1 MNERD
6 EDGDAK
12 LPGQAGALID
22 LRGRVAL
29 VTGAG
34 AGIGREIAR
43 WLARAGCDVAVNDIE
58 RSRAERGIEAVQAEG
73 RKAIPVVADVRDEAA
88 VEEMVAAT
96 ISGLGRLDVA
106 VNNVGLMGDAKQA
119 AFAELEANDVR
130 SVIDRNLVATI
141 LCCVAEAKAMRQR
154 GEGGVILN
162 VSSGESTRPALRLA
176 AYGAAKA
183 GINHL
188 TQTMATELGPDGIR
202 VLAIAPGTTLTETV
216 RPVFDDAHV
225 DRIVESLPLRRMTEP
240 EELGRMAV
248 FLASDLAR
256 CITGQFILADAGAW
270 LSRTRPPI
278 AKGPNDPQRS
288 TAQVRGASSEGA
300 RH

>member
-1 MNERD
+1 MPRESSR
-6 EDGDAK
+6 EE
-12 LPGQAGALID
+12 LID
-22 LRGRVAL
+22 LRGKVAL

-43 WLARAGCDVAVNDIE
+43 WLARAGCDVAVNDLDQT
-58 RSRAERGIEAVQAEG
+58 RAAPGVAAVEAEG
-73 RKAIPVVADVRDEAA
+73 RRALAVPADVRDAAA
-88 VEEMVAAT
+88 VDAMVART
-96 ISGLGRLDVA
+96 VEGLGRLDVA
-106 VNNVGLMGDAKQA
+106 VNNVGLMGDAPQA
-119 AFAELEANDVR
+119 AFGDLEPEDVR
-130 SVIDRNLVATI
+130 SVIDRNLVATV
-141 LCCVAEAKAMRQR
+141 LCCVAETKVLQAQ

-202 VLAIAPGTTLTETV
+202 VLAIAPGTTLTQTV

-225 DRIVESLPLRRMTEP
+225 ARVVESLPLRRMTEP
-240 EELGRMAV
+240 EELGRLAV

-270 LSRTRPPI
+270 LSRTRPSI
-278 AKGPNDPQRS
+278 APAEETS
-288 TAQVRGASSEGA
+288 
-300 RH
+300 

>member
-1 MNERD
+1 MAD
-6 EDGDAK
+6 EEGTEE
-12 LPGQAGALID
+12 LID
-22 LRGRVAL
+22 LSGKVAL

-43 WLARAGCDVAVNDIE
+43 WLARAGCDVAVNDLDGD
-58 RSRAERGIEAVQAEG
+58 RAARGVAAVTAEG
-73 RKAIPVVADVRDEAA
+73 RRGLAVPADVRAPGA
-88 VEEMVAAT
+88 VESMVAAA
-96 ISGLGRLDVA
+96 IAGLGRLDVA
-106 VNNVGLMGDAKQA
+106 VNNVGLMGDAPQSD
-119 AFAELEANDVR
+119 FADLEAEDIR

-141 LCCVAEAKAMRQR
+141 LCCVAEAKALKEQA
-154 GEGGVILN
+154 EGGVILN

-202 VLAIAPGTTLTETV
+202 VLSIAPGTTLTETV
-216 RPVFDDAHV
+216 RPVFDDEHV
-225 DRIVESLPLRRMTEP
+225 ARVVESLPLRRMTEP
-240 EELGRMAV
+240 EELGRLAV

-278 AKGPNDPQRS
+278 SPGSA
-288 TAQVRGASSEGA
+288 GA
-300 RH
+300 

>member
-1 MNERD
+1 MPRESSR
-6 EDGDAK
+6 EE
-12 LPGQAGALID
+12 LID
-22 LRGRVAL
+22 LRGKVAL

-43 WLARAGCDVAVNDIE
+43 WLARAGCDVAVNDLD
-58 RSRAERGIEAVQAEG
+58 EAHAAPGVAAVEAEG
-73 RKAIPVVADVRDEAA
+73 RRALAVPADVRDAAA
-88 VEEMVAAT
+88 VEEMLARAVA
-96 ISGLGRLDVA
+96 GLGRLDVA
-106 VNNVGLMGDAKQA
+106 VNNVGLMGDAPQA
-119 AFAELEANDVR
+119 AFGELEPEDVR
-130 SVIDRNLVATI
+130 SVIDRNLVATV
-141 LCCVAEAKAMRQR
+141 LCCVAETKVLQAQ

-162 VSSGESTRPALRLA
+162 VSSGESTRPSLRLA

-202 VLAIAPGTTLTETV
+202 VLAIAPGTTLTQTV

-225 DRIVESLPLRRMTEP
+225 ERVVGSLPLRRMTEP
-240 EELGRMAV
+240 EELGRLAV

-270 LSRTRPPI
+270 LSRTRPSI
-278 AKGPNDPQRS
+278 APAEKTS
-288 TAQVRGASSEGA
+288 
-300 RH
+300 

>member
-1 MNERD
+1 MSLESSR
-6 EDGDAK
+6 EE
-12 LPGQAGALID
+12 LID
-22 LRGRVAL
+22 LRGKVAL

-43 WLARAGCDVAVNDIE
+43 WLARAGCDVAINDLDE
-58 RSRAERGIEAVQAEG
+58 AHAAPGIEAVEAEG
-73 RKAIPVVADVRDEAA
+73 RRALAVPADVRDAAA
-88 VEEMVAAT
+88 VDGMVART
-96 ISGLGRLDVA
+96 LEGLGRLDVA
-106 VNNVGLMGDAKQA
+106 VNNVGLMGDAPQA
-119 AFAELEANDVR
+119 AFGDLAPDDVR
-130 SVIDRNLVATI
+130 SVIDRNLVATV
-141 LCCVAEAKAMRQR
+141 LCCVAEAKALQEQ
-154 GEGGVILN
+154 GQGGVILN

-202 VLAIAPGTTLTETV
+202 VLAIAPGTTLTQTV

-225 DRIVESLPLRRMTEP
+225 ERVVESLPLRRMTEP
-240 EELGRMAV
+240 EELGRLAV

-270 LSRTRPPI
+270 LSRTRPSI
-278 AKGPNDPQRS
+278 APTEKTS
-288 TAQVRGASSEGA
+288 
-300 RH
+300 

>member
-1 MNERD
+1 VAE
-6 EDGDAK
+6 
-12 LPGQAGALID
+12 QLID
-22 LRGRVAL
+22 LTGKVAL

-43 WLARAGCDVAVNDIE
+43 WLARAGCDVAVIDLD
-58 RSRAERGIEAVQAEG
+58 AERAAPGVEAVEGEG
-73 RKAIPVVADVRDEAA
+73 RRGLAVAADVRDAAA
-88 VEEMVAAT
+88 VESMVAAT
-96 ISGLGRLDVA
+96 IAGLGRLDVA
-106 VNNVGLMGDAKQA
+106 VNNVGLMGDAPQS
-119 AFAELEANDVR
+119 AFADLVAEDVR

-141 LCCVAEAKAMRQR
+141 LCCVAEAKALQEQ
-154 GEGGVILN
+154 GDGGVILN

-202 VLAIAPGTTLTETV
+202 VLSIAPGTTLTQTV
-216 RPVFDDAHV
+216 RPVFSDEHV
-225 DRIVESLPLRRMTEP
+225 ERVIESLPLRRMTEP
-240 EELGRMAV
+240 EELGRLAV

-270 LSRTRPPI
+270 LSRTRPSI
-278 AKGPNDPQRS
+278 GQ
-288 TAQVRGASSEGA
+288 GSENA
-300 RH
+300 

>member
-1 MNERD
+1 MIRET
-6 EDGDAK
+6 
-12 LPGQAGALID
+12 
-22 LRGRVAL
+22 VA
-29 VTGAG
+29 
-34 AGIGREIAR
+34 
-43 WLARAGCDVAVNDIE
+43 
-58 RSRAERGIEAVQAEG
+58 
-73 RKAIPVVADVRDEAA
+73 
-88 VEEMVAAT
+88 
-96 ISGLGRLDVA
+96 GLGRMDVA
-106 VNNVGLMGDAKQA
+106 VNNVGLMGEAPQSGFTD
-119 AFAELEANDVR
+119 LEADDVR
-130 SVIDRNLVATI
+130 SVIDRNLVATLI
-141 LCCVAEAKAMRQR
+141 CCVAEAKALSNQ

-188 TQTMATELGPDGIR
+188 TQTMAAELGPEGIR

-225 DRIVESLPLRRMTEP
+225 DRVVESLPLRRMTEP

-270 LSRTRPPI
+270 LSRTRPSIKPLQ
-278 AKGPNDPQRS
+278 AG
-288 TAQVRGASSEGA
+288 
-300 RH
+300 